1 MNGFI
6 IGAGVTLLGTLLNL
20 ILKKFVT
27 EDTIQKWGVAVRK
40 AFRGLGVTATL
51 GLSKIPY
58 IKDVWNSIIEP
69 YVVIVLR
76 TIMMNALDGFIQGL
90 ETDKPS
96 MKEANNARIN

>member
-27 EDTIQKWGVAVRK
+27 EKNVTNWGKSIEKIFNGIGITV
-40 AFRGLGVTATL
+40 TL

-69 YVVIVLR
+69 YVILVLE
-76 TIMMNALDGFIQGL
+76 IL
-90 ETDKPS
+90 
-96 MKEANNARIN
+96 